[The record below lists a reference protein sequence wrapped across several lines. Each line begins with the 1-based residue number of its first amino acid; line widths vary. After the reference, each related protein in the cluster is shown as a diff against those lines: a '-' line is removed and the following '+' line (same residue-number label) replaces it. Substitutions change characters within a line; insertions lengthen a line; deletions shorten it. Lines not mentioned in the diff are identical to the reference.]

1 MNSLTISIVTPSYN
15 QGQFIENTIKSILS
29 QEGDF
34 YLDYIIM
41 DGGSIDNSVEIIKK
55 YDLLLK
61 NKRWAIKCKGIS
73 YRWVSEKDN
82 GQVDA
87 INRGFAIC
95 KGDILNWINSDDR
108 LVPNSL
114 ASVAEGVAINPKAGA
129 WVGGCN
135 LITCNGKVLMT
146 VKPYGLTKDLLA
158 AWGDRGHFIQPSC
171 FFSRISWE
179 KFGPLDETFSC
190 AFDVDLFLKMISE
203 YSFIGID
210 TLWTEA
216 TIHEDAKTQAQI
228 PLLYAEISTI
238 QARHGYEKLA
248 IYYLVRLLKG
258 EHKYTKLIDGE
269 FKIVTF

>member
-1 MNSLTISIVTPSYN
+1 MKLLTFSIITPSYN
-15 QGQFIENTIKSILS
+15 QGQFIENTIKSVLS

-34 YLDYIIM
+34 FLDYIIM
-41 DGGSIDNSVEIIKK
+41 DGGSTDNSIEFIKK
-55 YDLLLK
+55 YDQLLK
-61 NKRWAIKCKGIS
+61 EGQWPVKCKGIN

-87 INRGFAIC
+87 INRGFAMSN
-95 KGDILNWINSDDR
+95 GDVLDWINSDDR
-108 LVPNSL
+108 LTPNTL
-114 ASVAEGVAINPKAGA
+114 ASVVEVVTKNPKAGA

-135 LITCNGKVLMT
+135 LITHDGKVLKT

-171 FFSRISWE
+171 FFSRTSWE
-179 KFGPLDETFSC
+179 KYGPLDETFSC
-190 AFDVDLFLKMISE
+190 AFDVDLYLKMISE
-203 YSFIGID
+203 FEFIGVN

-216 TIHEDAKTQAQI
+216 TAHEDAKTQAQI

-258 EHKYTKLIDGE
+258 EHKYTKLVDGE
-269 FKIVTF
+269 FKVVTF